1 MLKKDFWYDLPKEL
15 IAQEPA
21 DPRDSARLM
30 VLSQKDDSIQHKIF
44 HDLPEFL
51 EPGDL
56 LVVNNSKVL
65 PARIVGVKQP
75 TGAVCE
81 LLLLR
86 QVKGDQWECLAKPGK
101 RMQPGTKVS
110 FGDGSLTAV
119 VDETMED
126 GNKYVTF
133 YYDTETLYEKLDEFG
148 KMPLPPYITKQLE
161 DQSQYQTVYAK
172 ELGSAAAPTAGLHFT
187 PELMDTIRAKGV
199 NIAEVTLH
207 VGLGT
212 FRPVQEDEIADHK
225 MHSEWYCIDEKTA
238 QMIRDTKAAGH
249 RVIAGHLRDANRCR
263 KSTALQRQ
271 MHTRSWD
278 TSVQGRGLCPA
289 CGSGHLPPCTGGRDR
304 GSQNAQRM
312 VLHRRKNGA
321 DDPRYQGCRSP
332 CDRSGHYQL
341 PHAGSCCRKVRRD
354 PRLQRQHFYLPVSRR
369 EVQLHRRPDHQL
381 PPAGKHP
388 YHAGVGPVWLRKDH
402 GSL

>member
-21 DPRDSARLM
+21 DPRDAARLM
-30 VLSQKDDSIQHKIF
+30 VLDRQNDSIVHSVF
-44 HDLPEFL
+44 HDLPRFL
-51 EPGDL
+51 EKGDL

-65 PARIVGVKQP
+65 PARLMGTKVP

-86 QVKGDQWECLAKPGK
+86 QVKGDTWECLARPGK
-101 RMQPGTKVS
+101 RMQAGTKVE

-119 VDETMED
+119 VDETLPD

-133 YYDTETLYEKLDEFG
+133 TYDTETLYEKLDEFG

-187 PELMDTIRAKGV
+187 PQLMDTIRAMGV

-212 FRPVQEDEIADHK
+212 FRPVNEESIEDHQ
-225 MHSEWYCIDEKTA
+225 MHSEWYSVSEETA
-238 QMIRDTKAAGH
+238 QLIYPGIELKA
-249 RVIAGHLRDANRCR
+249 ID
-263 KSTALQRQ
+263 
-271 MHTRSWD
+271 
-278 TSVQGRGLCPA
+278 GLITNF
-289 CGSGHLPPCTGGRDR
+289 HLPESTLIMLISAFYGYDKTM
-304 GSQNAQRM
+304 A
-312 VLHRRKNGA
+312 A
-321 DDPRYQGCRSP
+321 Y
-332 CDRSGHYQL
+332 
-341 PHAGSCCRKVRRD
+341 KVAVEEKYRFFSFGD
-354 PRLQRQHFYLPVSRR
+354 AMFI
-369 EVQLHRRPDHQL
+369 
-381 PPAGKHP
+381 K
-388 YHAGVGPVWLRKDH
+388 
-402 GSL
+402 